1 MYPAVNESERV
12 TINKLIL
19 QVASSVLAF
28 SLLVACNHQQI
39 NSSTQEQKPSV
50 VSLFPKND
58 LMDSIV
64 IDAVNEDKSIRAEQQ
79 TEKGTLLMIA
89 KGREELGHLVVSS
102 TMGQE
107 GDQTFQSNYSI
118 IYRQGDQDKVLME
131 LPNYL
136 FFRPSSKKISF
147 EKLSFKEAEVYILTP
162 QYQTGH
168 GVEGYIFAIDKQNED
183 VFPLEIVKKDQ
194 VSKTLLY
201 SEAEPLPSVEN
212 NILVVHPPV
221 GAGTQEAEA
230 KDIFYKLELH
240 NKRFVAE

>member
-1 MYPAVNESERV
+1 
-12 TINKLIL
+12 
-19 QVASSVLAF
+19 
-28 SLLVACNHQQI
+28 
-39 NSSTQEQKPSV
+39 
-50 VSLFPKND
+50 
-58 LMDSIV
+58 MDSIV

-183 VFPLEIVKKDQ
+183 VLPLEIVKKDQ

-221 GAGTQEAEA
+221 GAGTQEADA
-230 KDIFYKLELH
+230 KDIFYKLDLN

>member
-28 SLLVACNHQQI
+28 SLLVACNHQQV
-39 NSSTQEQKPSV
+39 NSSTQEQKPSE
-50 VSLFPKND
+50 VSLFSKND

-64 IDAVNEDKSIRAEQQ
+64 IDAVNEDKLIRAEQQ

-136 FFRPSSKKISF
+136 FFRPSSKK
-147 EKLSFKEAEVYILTP
+147 Y
-162 QYQTGH
+162 
-168 GVEGYIFAIDKQNED
+168 
-183 VFPLEIVKKDQ
+183 PLR
-194 VSKTLLY
+194 S
-201 SEAEPLPSVEN
+201 
-212 NILVVHPPV
+212 
-221 GAGTQEAEA
+221 
-230 KDIFYKLELH
+230 
-240 NKRFVAE
+240 